1 MRGSLFLALL
11 ALFGSGVVFAQSGA
25 PNAESSTFGT
35 SGPDKVSTGLRQ
47 RIDGC
52 IACHGPYGQG
62 GGSGGYAPRIGG
74 KPAGYL
80 YHQLHNFRDGYRA
93 YPLMTWM
100 VQYLPDAYMK
110 EIAQYFARQ
119 NPPPPQPLVPMAS
132 QATLDLGRRLV
143 MAGDPQHGVPA
154 CVACH
159 GAALMGVQPDV
170 PGLIG
175 LSNDYISAQL
185 GAFKQNIRRTQAPN
199 CMHEITS
206 RLDGAEIGAVAAW
219 LSAQAVPPGAKPQA
233 AGSIKFPLRCGSIDG
248 NR

>member
-11 ALFGSGVVFAQSGA
+11 ALFGSGAVFAQSSA
-25 PNAESSTFGT
+25 PNAGSSTFGT

-80 YHQLHNFRDGYRA
+80 YHQLQNFRDGYRA

-185 GAFKQNIRRTQAPN
+185 GAFKQNIRRTHAPN

>member
-1 MRGSLFLALL
+1 MRGLVLLALL
-11 ALFGSGVVFAQSGA
+11 AMSGA
-25 PNAESSTFGT
+25 ALAQGAKAEVQSAPAKATT
-35 SGPDKVSTGLRQ
+35 EPKVSTSLRQ
-47 RIDGC
+47 RIEGC

-80 YHQLHNFRDGYRA
+80 YHQLQNFRDARRA

-100 VQYLPDAYMK
+100 VQYLPDAYMH
-110 EIAQYFARQ
+110 EIAQYFADQ
-119 NPPPPQPLVPMAS
+119 TPPPEKPQTPMVT
-132 QATLDLGRRLV
+132 QATLDIGRRLAT
-143 MAGDPQHGVPA
+143 MGDPARHVPA
-154 CVACH
+154 CMACH
-159 GAALMGVQPDV
+159 GSNLMGVQPDV

-185 GAFKQNIRRTQAPN
+185 GAFKQGVRKAKAPD

-219 LSAQAVPPGAKPQA
+219 LSSQPVPVGAQPEP
-233 AGSIKFPLRCGSIDG
+233 AGSVKFPLQCGSIDG
-248 NR
+248 